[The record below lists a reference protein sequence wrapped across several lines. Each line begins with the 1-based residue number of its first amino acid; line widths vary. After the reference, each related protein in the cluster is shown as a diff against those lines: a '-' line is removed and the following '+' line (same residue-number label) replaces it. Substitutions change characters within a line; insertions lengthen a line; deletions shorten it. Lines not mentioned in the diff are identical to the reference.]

1 MKRAA
6 VFFDRDNTLIA
17 NDGYLGDPNGVVL
30 VEGAADAIARARE
43 MGYAV
48 VVFSNQSGVARGM
61 FTEEAVHAVNHRM
74 DEMLLDENAHAVI
87 DRHEFCPFH
96 AEATVERYRED
107 SELRK
112 PKPGMIL
119 QAERQLALDLP
130 RSWVIGDAARD
141 MDAGKT
147 AGCRTILVKNPNLPS
162 SPDAMAI
169 GSTTPD
175 YEVASLREAVEVIA
189 QNHAPVQVEPAPVV
203 AAANEENV
211 VQQVSGDVSEK
222 ESESEE
228 TAEAVK
234 PAVKPAV
241 TPVVEATV
249 EQRDVESAVEQR
261 DPDRTDESTSSESPS
276 HEPRPRSRTSLRE
289 LETTDDDGA
298 RVAPPRGKSRQEI
311 LLGQILD
318 ELKRQHERPADDFS
332 VSMLMAGVVQVIA
345 FGCLFWAYIHRG
357 EMYTPGFSILVG
369 IFMQVFT
376 IALLLWGRQK

>member
-30 VEGAADAIARARE
+30 VEGAADAITRARD

-96 AEATVERYRED
+96 PEATVERYRED
-107 SELRK
+107 SDLRK

-130 RSWVIGDAARD
+130 RSWVVGDAARD
-141 MDAGKT
+141 MDAGK
-147 AGCRTILVKNPNLPS
+147 ASGCRTILVKNPGLPT
-162 SPDAMAI
+162 SPAAMSI

-189 QNHAPVQVEPAPVV
+189 QNHAPVSVES
-203 AAANEENV
+203 
-211 VQQVSGDVSEK
+211 VQPLVTSNSNQAERMRGEV
-222 ESESEE
+222 SESEE

-234 PAVKPAV
+234 PAF
-241 TPVVEATV
+241 ETV
-249 EQRDVESAVEQR
+249 AKSSDEPAVEQNE
-261 DPDRTDESTSSESPS
+261 PVNADEASSSEDVAPA
-276 HEPRPRSRTSLRE
+276 PRPQLRVPAQQS
-289 LETTDDDGA
+289 ETEDNGA
-298 RVAPPRGKSRQEI
+298 TAKPRGKSRQEI

-318 ELKRQHERPADDFS
+318 ELKRQHERPADEFS
-332 VSMLMAGVVQVIA
+332 VSMLMAGVMQVIA
-345 FGCLFWAYIHRG
+345 FGCLFWAFIHRNDYG
-357 EMYTPGFSILVG
+357 VPAISILLG
-369 IFMQVFT
+369 IFLQGFT

>member
-61 FTEEAVHAVNHRM
+61 FAEEAVHAVNHRM

-96 AEATVERYRED
+96 PEAAVERYRED

-119 QAERQLALDLP
+119 QAERQLALDLE

-141 MDAGKT
+141 MDAGKA
-147 AGCRTILVKNPNLPS
+147 AGCRTILVRNPGLPS
-162 SPDAMAI
+162 SPAAMSI
-169 GSTTPD
+169 GTTTPD
-175 YEVASLREAVEVIA
+175 YEVSSLREAVEVIA
-189 QNHAPVQVEPAPVV
+189 QNHVAAPVEPALIPAEAAP
-203 AAANEENV
+203 AAAEAVAESNEVNEDVKPDVKQSETGGPETENDASTSV
-211 VQQVSGDVSEK
+211 VTEAESAPEPQ
-222 ESESEE
+222 SESEPE
-228 TAEAVK
+228 PEVERRARRVPFAARIAAAAEPAQKDDENDNGGGASTA
-234 PAVKPAV
+234 
-241 TPVVEATV
+241 
-249 EQRDVESAVEQR
+249 S
-261 DPDRTDESTSSESPS
+261 
-276 HEPRPRSRTSLRE
+276 
-289 LETTDDDGA
+289 
-298 RVAPPRGKSRQEI
+298 RGKSRQEI

-345 FGCLFWAYIHRG
+345 FGCLFWAYIHRA
-357 EMYTPGFSILVG
+357 EQYTPGFSILVG

>member
-1 MKRAA
+1 
-6 VFFDRDNTLIA
+6 
-17 NDGYLGDPNGVVL
+17 
-30 VEGAADAIARARE
+30 
-43 MGYAV
+43 
-48 VVFSNQSGVARGM
+48 
-61 FTEEAVHAVNHRM
+61 
-74 DEMLLDENAHAVI
+74 
-87 DRHEFCPFH
+87 
-96 AEATVERYRED
+96 
-107 SELRK
+107 
-112 PKPGMIL
+112 
-119 QAERQLALDLP
+119 
-130 RSWVIGDAARD
+130 

-261 DPDRTDESTSSESPS
+261 DPDRTDESTSSESLRP
-276 HEPRPRSRTSLRE
+276 EPRPTSRTSLRE
-289 LETTDDDGA
+289 LEGNDDDDDDGA
-298 RVAPPRGKSRQEI
+298 PVARPRGKSRQEI

-318 ELKRQHERPADDFS
+318 ELKRQHERPVDDFS

>member
-74 DEMLLDENAHAVI
+74 DEMLLDENAQAVI

-96 AEATVERYRED
+96 PEATVDRYRED

-119 QAERQLALDLP
+119 QAERQLALDLS
-130 RSWVIGDAARD
+130 RSWVVGDAARD
-141 MDAGKT
+141 MDAGKA
-147 AGCRTILVKNPNLPS
+147 AGCRTILVRHANLPA
-162 SPDAMAI
+162 SPAAMSI
-169 GSTTPD
+169 GTTTPD
-175 YEVASLREAVEVIA
+175 FEVASLREAVEVIA
-189 QNHAPVQVEPAPVV
+189 QNHAPAAVESAAPVV
-203 AAANEENV
+203 TAVNEEESAV
-211 VQQVSGDVSEK
+211 ETREEVSER
-222 ESESEE
+222 EE
-228 TAEAVK
+228 TAEAVT
-234 PAVKPAV
+234 PAV
-241 TPVVEATV
+241 TPAINAVIEPTV
-249 EQRDVESAVEQR
+249 EHDDPASTESAPPLEERVFKPR
-261 DPDRTDESTSSESPS
+261 LASRASDSES
-276 HEPRPRSRTSLRE
+276 
-289 LETTDDDGA
+289 ETKDNGA
-298 RVAPPRGKSRQEI
+298 AVTPRGKSRQEI

-318 ELKRQHERPADDFS
+318 ELKRQHERPPDDFS

-345 FGCLFWAYIHRG
+345 FGCLFWAYIHRA
-357 EMYTPGFSILVG
+357 EQYTPGFSILVG